1 MAPAAWRPGT
11 RQIKHELMQL
21 LKLMYMIASFENF
34 PRAISARDRII
45 NLDIP
50 QGLAIDKD
58 IVDIYRIRRLT
69 LYFGN
74 VIRMA
79 PYRHP
84 HISLHGIYMDSV
96 QEEDHGRSG
105 WTISVKTAQRWTCP
119 LFKHHVLPGTGLN
132 RGPLFT
138 TRAANARRRHRPRRL
153 GIKSSKSSQCTKN
166 APAAIELLQTPVT
179 HCSVDGCIRAT
190 SYRDRHFGI
199 CCR

>member
-11 RQIKHELMQL
+11 RQMKSELMQL

-34 PRAISARDRII
+34 PRAISARDRMI

-50 QGLAIDKD
+50 QDLAIDKD

-84 HISLHGIYMDSV
+84 HISLHGYI
-96 QEEDHGRSG
+96 HG
-105 WTISVKTAQRWTCP
+105 Q
-119 LFKHHVLPGTGLN
+119 
-132 RGPLFT
+132 
-138 TRAANARRRHRPRRL
+138 RPRGRPRKKWMDNIREAEMDMSL
-153 GIKSSKSSQCTKN
+153 IQASRPAWDRARWRNTIHNKGCQRAKTTSSLS
-166 APAAIELLQTPVT
+166 PG
-179 HCSVDGCIRAT
+179 H
-190 SYRDRHFGI
+190 
-199 CCR
+199 